1 MNFLSGNF
9 SYIEIIVP
17 NNLVTVFAAVIIG
30 TDEKDE
36 IKGMNKKMPYL
47 VGVDESD
54 KLGGRSASDYISEG

>member
-1 MNFLSGNF
+1 LTFLSGNF
-9 SYIEIIVP
+9 YYIEIIVP

-47 VGVDESD
+47 VEVDESD
-54 KLGGRSASDYISEG
+54 KLGGRSASDYINEG